1 MADGT
6 LRTMIELDTDPR
18 FAAAQ
23 RAAWER
29 LGPEG
34 RLKLA
39 LEMSEFVRKLALVGL
54 RARHPGWSDAELR
67 REVARMA
74 FPPDRIPVPLR

>member
-1 MADGT
+1 MA
-6 LRTMIELDTDPR
+6 MIEFDTDPR

-23 RAAWER
+23 RAVWER
-29 LGPEG
+29 LGAEG

-54 RARHPGWSDAELR
+54 RARHPEWSDAELR

-74 FPPDRIPVPLR
+74 FPSDRIPAPLR

>member
-1 MADGT
+1 
-6 LRTMIELDTDPR
+6 MIERDTDPR

-39 LEMSEFVRKLALVGL
+39 FEMSEFVRKLALVGL
-54 RARHPGWSDAELR
+54 RARHPEWSDAELR

-74 FPPDRIPVPLR
+74 FQPDQIPAPLR